1 MTQNNKD
8 VILFSAWDSDKI
20 IKSSCKKSWSMWPNC
35 GHIQIGHSK
44 LWCYGIAPQSDGYFH
59 DQISTGAYYFS
70 WLSKNLSFISKTV
83 LSEWD
88 MQSIL
93 PSLAPYIKRDSDSWE
108 LASKEILS
116 KHGFFFFNWYFLL
129 WKEPVQLTNIIPFL
143 CGR

>member
-1 MTQNNKD
+1 M
-8 VILFSAWDSDKI
+8 DKWHKTTKMLSCFQHGTVT
-20 IKSSCKKSWSMWPNC
+20 KSLKAAARNPGVCD
-35 GHIQIGHSK
+35 QTVT
-44 LWCYGIAPQSDGYFH
+44 YGIAPQSDGYFH

-116 KHGFFFFNWYFLL
+116 KHGFFFFLNWYFLL

-143 CGR
+143 CGK